1 MPSLVPMRSTP
12 SLELTGDAVHE
23 QGAHWRVLCMDRER
37 AAKMYARASYIT
49 AVGVVEL
56 PYLVA
61 QTLVFVPISY
71 FMIGKRPVSP
81 HMPSLTSWGFD
92 ALSCFASLLA
102 GASWWSNPS
111 REYCQL
117 ILHDG

>member
-1 MPSLVPMRSTP
+1 MTWRPHDHRSKCIWR
-12 SLELTGDAVHE
+12 SVIMLDFVH
-23 QGAHWRVLCMDRER
+23 RER

-71 FMIGKRPVSP
+71 FMIGE
-81 HMPSLTSWGFD
+81 L
-92 ALSCFASLLA
+92 
-102 GASWWSNPS
+102 
-111 REYCQL
+111 
-117 ILHDG
+117 

>member
-1 MPSLVPMRSTP
+1 MLGYMY
-12 SLELTGDAVHE
+12 
-23 QGAHWRVLCMDRER
+23 RER

-71 FMIGKRPVSP
+71 FMIGELRDQCYLSLHRHLRACHVWQMAGRGNVQRMSLY
-81 HMPSLTSWGFD
+81 PS
-92 ALSCFASLLA
+92 
-102 GASWWSNPS
+102 
-111 REYCQL
+111 
-117 ILHDG
+117 